1 MHPYLRLSQLF
12 TTVAVL
18 SAACAAPIQRPL
30 AVTVPVPLQLS
41 QQSPSP
47 RYTAQSRPT
56 IGVAFGGGSA
66 RGIAHVGV
74 IRWLD
79 EHRIPIDVA
88 AGTSMGGLIGGSFA
102 TGHGRRR
109 DRRTMLGDIDWDQM
123 FGSSSF
129 AYKNIRRKD
138 DARAYPTRLEFGL
151 KGGLVAPTALNNGEQ
166 IELLLGRI
174 ASPYSDID
182 HFDRL
187 PTPFRAVAV
196 DLVSATEVVMDRGS
210 LAQAMRATM
219 SLPLIFPPVERDGR
233 VLVDGGAM
241 NNVPADVVRA
251 MGADRVIAVNVG
263 NLEDREGINY
273 SMSGLAG
280 ETLDAMMRASTKASI
295 ASADVILDVPLASYG
310 SLAWRRSTDLI
321 NEGYAAAEAM
331 RDRLLPL
338 AVSEAEYAQWQQ
350 DRQSRRNRTLPIP
363 TFVRL
368 DGVAEGDARRL
379 NVVLQRHVGVPLV
392 LPEIEKDLA
401 AFSGLDRYET
411 ITWGL
416 AKNEAGESG
425 LVVTARAKPYAPPF
439 MMLGLNLENTTSST
453 FRITATARY
462 LAFGVLTSGSE
473 LRIDGT
479 LGSNPG
485 VWAEFYQPIASTAF
499 FIAPYAGAITSTFN
513 VVQDDDLVAQYD
525 ELFTG
530 AGVNLGVNF
539 GAHSD
544 LRIGA
549 FIGRLDADVAIG
561 DPGLPSVSGAEQ
573 GAQMV
578 WRFDGQDSPV
588 VPSRGTFSTVR
599 LTHAFD
605 APDVTIGDE
614 VHDTSSVTKLSG
626 TREPVLQPQR
636 EQPRL
641 PVRGHGYVVRHRAA
655 AAGQIRARV
664 VCQARRLQPRRTDR
678 EPLLRGDRRT
688 AASPRAPS
696 GLRRRPGLWRRLARE
711 RRRVRRLGPR
721 QVAHQCQR
729 RADHGNPVGTHGGRG
744 IGRVR
749 WPMAHLRR
757 PRTNLPL
764 TRMPARPASPDR

>member
-1 MHPYLRLSQLF
+1 MRPHLRLSLLF

-18 SAACAAPIQRPL
+18 SAACAAPIQRPM
-30 AVTVPVPLQLS
+30 AVTAPPPFQLA

-47 RYTAQSRPT
+47 RYTAQSRPS

-74 IRWLD
+74 IRWLA
-79 EHRIPIDVA
+79 EHRIPIDLA

-102 TGHGRRR
+102 TGM
-109 DRRTMLGDIDWDQM
+109 DADEIATMLGDIDWDVM

-129 AYKNIRRKD
+129 AYKNIRRKA

-251 MGADRVIAVNVG
+251 MGADKVIAVNVG

-295 ASADVILDVPLASYG
+295 ASADVILDVPLSDFG
-310 SLAWRRSTDLI
+310 SLDWRRSADLI
-321 NEGYAAAEAM
+321 SAGYAAAEAR
-331 RDRLLPL
+331 RDQLLPL
-338 AVSEAEYAQWQQ
+338 AVSEAEYAQWQL
-350 DRQSRRNRTLPIP
+350 DRQSRRNRALPIP
-363 TFVRL
+363 TFIRL

-401 AFSGLDRYET
+401 EFSGLDRYET

-416 AKNEAGESG
+416 SKNAAGESG
-425 LVVTARAKPYAPPF
+425 LIVTARAKPYAPPF

-462 LAFGVLTSGSE
+462 LAFGLLTSSSE

-479 LGSNPG
+479 LGSNPAA
-485 VWAEFYQPIASTAF
+485 WAEFYQPIASTAL
-499 FIAPYAGAITSTFN
+499 FIAPYAGAVTSTFN
-513 VVQDDDLVAQYD
+513 VVQDDELVAQYD
-525 ELFTG
+525 RLFSG
-530 AGVNLGVNF
+530 AGVNLGVNL

-544 LRIGA
+544 LRLGA
-549 FIGRLDADVAIG
+549 YFGRLDADVAIG
-561 DPGLPSVSGAEQ
+561 DPGLPSVAGAEQ
-573 GAQMV
+573 GSEMI
-578 WRFDGQDSPV
+578 WRFDTQDSPV
-588 VPSRGTFSTVR
+588 VPSRGTVSTVK
-599 LTHAFD
+599 LSYTFD
-605 APDVTIGDE
+605 APDVTVDEE
-614 VHDTSSVTKLSG
+614 VHLSESVTQLSG
-626 TREPVLQPQR
+626 TGSRFWSLSERNRAFFYGGMGTSFDEEPLPPSKFALGSFARLGAYSQGDLIGSHYYVGTGGLLHR
-636 EQPRL
+636 LGRL
-641 PVRGHGYVVRHRAA
+641 PDFVGGPIF
-655 AAGQIRARV
+655 AGAWLENGD
-664 VCQARRLQPRRTDR
+664 AFDDWALAKWRTNVS
-678 EPLLRGDRRT
+678 
-688 AASPRAPS
+688 A
-696 GLRRRPGLWRRLARE
+696 GLIMETL
-711 RRRVRRLGPR
+711 LGPMV
-721 QVAHQCQR
+721 VAGSAGFDGR
-729 RADHGNPVGTHGGRG
+729 WRTYIGVGR
-744 IGRVR
+744 IFR
-749 WPMAHLRR
+749 
-757 PRTNLPL
+757 
-764 TRMPARPASPDR
+764 